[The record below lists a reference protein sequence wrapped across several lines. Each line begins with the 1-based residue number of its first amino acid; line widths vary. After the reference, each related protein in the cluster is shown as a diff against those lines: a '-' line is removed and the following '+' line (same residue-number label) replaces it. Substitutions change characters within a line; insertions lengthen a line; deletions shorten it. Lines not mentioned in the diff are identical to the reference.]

1 MQKLLIS
8 RVLTE
13 AFVELLEWDDYFGWP
28 ETLAM
33 DAHRFTSLRDQLE
46 RAAMS
51 TGVILLAFSNI
62 SGYVI
67 PAHAQALKITIKNH
81 IDILLQDFN
90 DDTDLLKILP
100 NVGLQ
105 VVQDINDYLK
115 ANKKDLLPDST
126 KATLQVN
133 LFKNPLFQKSWIFPA
148 KKSVHFLPFEQKMCY
163 KRTCSLRV
171 FLQIICLNNVNKKLI
186 LKRIW
191 REFWIIW

>member
-33 DAHRFTSLRDQLE
+33 DAHRFMSLRDQLE

-133 LFKNPLFQKSWIFPA
+133 LFKNPLFISKNLNFPA
-148 KKSVHFLPFEQKMCY
+148 KKKVCIFCH
-163 KRTCSLRV
+163 
-171 FLQIICLNNVNKKLI
+171 LNRKCATKELAV
-186 LKRIW
+186 
-191 REFWIIW
+191 

>member
-1 MQKLLIS
+1 MAKKWPNVSQKYPKLSKIVQS
-8 RVLTE
+8 CPKRSKKYAYVIY
-13 AFVELLEWDDYFGWP
+13 EWP
-28 ETLAM
+28 L
-33 DAHRFTSLRDQLE
+33 
-46 RAAMS
+46 
-51 TGVILLAFSNI
+51 

-133 LFKNPLFQKSWIFPA
+133 LFKNPLFQKI
-148 KKSVHFLPFEQKMCY
+148 
-163 KRTCSLRV
+163 
-171 FLQIICLNNVNKKLI
+171 
-186 LKRIW
+186 
-191 REFWIIW
+191 

>member
-1 MQKLLIS
+1 MIFLTYFSFTIYRDEEVEPRMQKLLIS

-33 DAHRFTSLRDQLE
+33 DAHRFMSLRDQLE

-67 PAHAQALKITIKNH
+67 PAHAQALKITIKKH

-133 LFKNPLFQKSWIFPA
+133 LFKNPLFISKNLKFPA
-148 KKSVHFLPFEQKMCY
+148 KKKVCIFCH
-163 KRTCSLRV
+163 
-171 FLQIICLNNVNKKLI
+171 LNRKYAKKGLAI
-186 LKRIW
+186 
-191 REFWIIW
+191 

>member
-1 MQKLLIS
+1 MSKKVKKYAYVIY
-8 RVLTE
+8 
-13 AFVELLEWDDYFGWP
+13 EWP
-28 ETLAM
+28 L
-33 DAHRFTSLRDQLE
+33 
-46 RAAMS
+46 
-51 TGVILLAFSNI
+51 

-67 PAHAQALKITIKNH
+67 PAHAQALKITIKKH

-133 LFKNPLFQKSWIFPA
+133 LFNKPIKKFEFSRQKKVYIFA
-148 KKSVHFLPFEQKMCY
+148 IWKESVLQKLAVWELCEILMHY
-163 KRTCSLRV
+163 LKA
-171 FLQIICLNNVNKKLI
+171 NKKDLLPDTGKSLSEALI
-186 LKRIW
+186 FASTNPQYDKRL
-191 REFWIIW
+191 FMGL